1 MADQFIEKV
10 FGHDGL
16 IARFHEAYEYRTG
29 QIEMAERVA
38 EAFANRRHLIVEA
51 GTGTGNTLAYL
62 VPAIAAGRADLV
74 SAAAL
79 TNTGTKIARR
89 DSPSR
94 GHNLLSHLSMTRK
107 KKWRKILKFEKIV
120 SN

>member
-51 GTGTGNTLAYL
+51 GTGTGKTLAYL
-62 VPAIAAGRADLV
+62 VPAIAAA
-74 SAAAL
+74 
-79 TNTGTKIARR
+79 IASGSVKPRISCPS
-89 DSPSR
+89 SP
-94 GHNLLSHLSMTRK
+94 TTP
-107 KKWRKILKFEKIV
+107 EE
-120 SN
+120 